1 MRHTS
6 MGARSP
12 ARVRVGRAT
21 RRSDKFHEVGRAD
34 HGNRGGDRDGHGGC
48 WRIDRAGVVWGLWG
62 GGGAP
67 GSRPCEAGFA
77 TGRGGRA

>member
-1 MRHTS
+1 

-48 WRIDRAGVVWGLWG
+48 WRIDRAGGRADRGRARRGLRRV
-62 GGGAP
+62 A
-67 GSRPCEAGFA
+67 A
-77 TGRGGRA
+77 GGRSRVGRRGQSTLVS